1 VEKNISS
8 RGHGMCGGEERMQ
21 RESLATSS
29 SSLTEG
35 TMQREPSVMEAMSPS
50 PMEGTTS

>member
-1 VEKNISS
+1 VEKNRSS
-8 RGHGMCGGEERMQ
+8 RGHGMRGGEERMQ
-21 RESLATSS
+21 REPLATSS

-35 TMQREPSVMEAMSPS
+35 MMQREPSTMGAMSPS